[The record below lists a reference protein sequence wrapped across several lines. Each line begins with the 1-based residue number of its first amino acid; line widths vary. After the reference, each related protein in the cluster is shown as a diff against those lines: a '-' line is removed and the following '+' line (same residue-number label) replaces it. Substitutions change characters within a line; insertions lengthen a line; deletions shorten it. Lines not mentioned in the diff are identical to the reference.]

1 MQVKRDK
8 NLFHPLY
15 PWLKNMCQ
23 ATCLESLLSAA
34 AIHLTIRV
42 MKSSK
47 LDIIQLQR
55 RDPAAWTALL
65 CHQTGLEDVLVTA
78 VDTAVYT
85 DSPLQDTQHR
95 TARYRLALANHSDP
109 ITLLAKRTNQR
120 ELRFYQEIAPHLSYL
135 TPRCWLAHAT
145 TDLDG
150 WIVIDDVPNDFP
162 PHKWSPS
169 HVESLIDD
177 LADLH
182 AAFWQ
187 EEALADI
194 DWLPHFL
201 GDEAE
206 RYSWEDLKSE
216 QPYYFEEGPAA
227 ILSEHAVYNA
237 GRLAPTLLEAAN
249 GLAVMRALGGWPG
262 ILSESH
268 LEVAADL
275 LDDPVPMLQPLLDLP
290 ATLLH
295 GRLHNYQWHITLFGS
310 RHLLNWQATKIGPGV
325 CDLVSFV
332 EEFDLLY
339 RPGGQLYT
347 RDQRPIS
354 VETIIDSYMLAMSA
368 RLGSS
373 FPARTVRQAIPAARC
388 LHVLTNWFPHFARWL
403 AEMPSP
409 YTWQK
414 VNRMSD
420 EELRGTMFEAMVGFR
435 PYLADVFHRFL
446 RASYLL

>member
-1 MQVKRDK
+1 M
-8 NLFHPLY
+8 N
-15 PWLKNMCQ
+15 
-23 ATCLESLLSAA
+23 
-34 AIHLTIRV
+34 
-42 MKSSK
+42 SSK

-65 CHQTGLEDVLVTA
+65 AHQTGLEDVVVTA
-78 VDTAVYT
+78 VDTAAYT
-85 DSPLQDTQHR
+85 DSPLQDTQYR
-95 TARYRLALANHSDP
+95 TVRYRLALANHSDP

-135 TPRCWLAHAT
+135 IPRCWLAH
-145 TDLDG
+145 TDNGHDG
-150 WIVIDDVPNDFP
+150 WIIVDDVPNDFP
-162 PHKWSPS
+162 PAKWAPS
-169 HVESLIDD
+169 HVDAIIND

-182 AAFWQ
+182 ATFWQ

-201 GDEAE
+201 GGEAD
-206 RYSWEDLKSE
+206 RYSWEALKAE
-216 QPYYFEEGPAA
+216 CAHYFEEGPAA
-227 ILSEHAVYNA
+227 ILSEHAVHNA

-249 GLAVMRALGGWPG
+249 GLSVMRALGGWPG
-262 ILSESH
+262 ILGESH
-268 LEVAADL
+268 LDAAANL

-290 ATLLH
+290 PTLLH
-295 GRLHNYQWHITLFGS
+295 GRLHNYQWHLTLFGS
-310 RHLLNWQATKIGPGV
+310 RHLLNWQAAKAGPGV
-325 CDLVSFV
+325 CDLVSFI

-347 RDQRPIS
+347 RSERPVS
-354 VETIIDSYMLAMSA
+354 TETIIDSYMLAMST

-373 FPARTVRQAIPAARC
+373 FPSRAVRQAIPAARC

-414 VNRMSD
+414 VNRKSD
-420 EELRGTMFEAMVGFR
+420 EELKGTMFEAMVGFR

-446 RASYLL
+446 RASYML

>member
-1 MQVKRDK
+1 M
-8 NLFHPLY
+8 
-15 PWLKNMCQ
+15 
-23 ATCLESLLSAA
+23 S
-34 AIHLTIRV
+34 
-42 MKSSK
+42 SSK
-47 LDIIQLQR
+47 VDITQLQR

-65 CHQTGLEDVLVTA
+65 YHQAGVEDLVVTA

-85 DSPLQDTQHR
+85 DSPLQDNQQR
-95 TARYRLALANHSDP
+95 TVRYRLALANHSDP
-109 ITLLAKRTNQR
+109 ITLLARRTSQR
-120 ELRFYQEIAPHLSYL
+120 ELHFYHEIAPHLTHL
-135 TPRCWLAHAT
+135 VPRCWLAES
-145 TDLDG
+145 LDDGTG

-162 PHKWSPS
+162 PRKWNAS
-169 HVESLIDD
+169 HVEAIIGD

-182 AAFWQ
+182 TAFWQ

-194 DWLPHFL
+194 DWLPHFF
-201 GDEAE
+201 GDERH
-206 RYSWEDLKSE
+206 RYDWDELKSE
-216 QPYYFEEGPAA
+216 YPYYFEEGPAA

-262 ILSESH
+262 ILGQSH
-268 LEVAADL
+268 LEAAANL
-275 LDDPVPMLQPLLDLP
+275 LDDPVPMLQPLLNLP
-290 ATLLH
+290 PTLLH
-295 GRLHNYQWHITLFGS
+295 GRLHNYQWHVTLFGS
-310 RHLLNWQATKIGPGV
+310 RYLLNWQHAKIGPGI

-354 VETIIDSYMLAMSA
+354 YETIIDSYMLAMSA
-368 RLGSS
+368 RLGSA
-373 FPARTVRQAIPAARC
+373 FPARAVRQAIPAARC

-420 EELRGTMFEAMVGFR
+420 EELHGTMFEAMIGFR

-446 RASYLL
+446 RASYML